1 MTQTKIYDIA
11 IIGAGPGGY
20 VAAIRASQLGAKVI
34 LIEEKQLGGV
44 CLNKGCIPSKSLLLA
59 SDKLAEFKKSE
70 KLGISFE
77 NLNYDYS
84 KIFERKNLIIE
95 KIRKNISML
104 LNSNEITV
112 IEGKAKVLTQNF
124 LSVNDETIEFENLII
139 ATGSRPSSVPGLVI
153 DNNFIV
159 SSDDMLEMENLPETV
174 LIVGS
179 GPIGVEW
186 ARILSNLNKKVY
198 LVEVAP
204 KLTPFFDEDL
214 SKIVERLF
222 KKQRLEFYT
231 NTVIE
236 KIENKTVTLSNGKSF
251 SVDKILVAAGRLPN
265 VENIGLESV
274 GVTLNG
280 KFIKIDENF
289 KTEVSNIY
297 AIGDVTGKQMLAH
310 TASAQAEQVVE
321 NILLQK
327 SCEIDY
333 LKIPSVIY
341 GKPEIAS
348 VGYKE
353 QDLKDLNIDYKSSL
367 VPLSVT
373 GKAIVDDEI
382 DGFVKLLSS
391 GDKLLGAHIIANE
404 ASAMI
409 VQCAIAMQV
418 ENGVELVK
426 NTVFPHPTISEAVHE
441 GFLNLDGEAIH
452 MLRVKK

>member
-1 MTQTKIYDIA
+1 
-11 IIGAGPGGY
+11 
-20 VAAIRASQLGAKVI
+20 
-34 LIEEKQLGGV
+34 
-44 CLNKGCIPSKSLLLA
+44 
-59 SDKLAEFKKSE
+59 
-70 KLGISFE
+70 
-77 NLNYDYS
+77 
-84 KIFERKNLIIE
+84 
-95 KIRKNISML
+95 
-104 LNSNEITV
+104 
-112 IEGKAKVLTQNF
+112 
-124 LSVNDETIEFENLII
+124 
-139 ATGSRPSSVPGLVI
+139 
-153 DNNFIV
+153 
-159 SSDDMLEMENLPETV
+159 
-174 LIVGS
+174 
-179 GPIGVEW
+179 
-186 ARILSNLNKKVY
+186 
-198 LVEVAP
+198 
-204 KLTPFFDEDL
+204 
-214 SKIVERLF
+214 
-222 KKQRLEFYT
+222 
-231 NTVIE
+231 
-236 KIENKTVTLSNGKSF
+236 VTLSNGKSF